1 MWPTL
6 WALFIASQG
15 FPDIG
20 ILIIFVLG
28 VIFMRSAGCIVNDI
42 IDMNF
47 DKDVSRTKD
56 RMLANKKVSLQE
68 AVILMVGFLAVSASL
83 LFSLNSQTVGLALG
97 SLSTDVDVSIF

>member
-1 MWPTL
+1 
-6 WALFIASQG
+6 
-15 FPDIG
+15 
-20 ILIIFVLG
+20 
-28 VIFMRSAGCIVNDI
+28 MRSAGCIVNDI

-83 LFSLNSQTVGLALG
+83 LFSLNSQTIGLALG
-97 SLSTDVDVSIF
+97 ALVLTLTYPFFKRFFCFHKQFWVLHLVSGY